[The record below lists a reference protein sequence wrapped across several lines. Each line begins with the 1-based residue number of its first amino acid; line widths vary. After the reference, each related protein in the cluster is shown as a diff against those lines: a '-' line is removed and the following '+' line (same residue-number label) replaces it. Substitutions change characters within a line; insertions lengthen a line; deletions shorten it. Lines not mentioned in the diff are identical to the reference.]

1 MQAHSPSLAGA
12 IRIGA
17 PHATLS
23 GLIYPV
29 GLPVAAAD
37 APQAGA
43 VRDCYLVVGN
53 LNDFSGIGEALY
65 TLTAYFSRHFRVFI
79 SRSVV
84 PDAINVII
92 DEFSRPQ
99 FVQFL
104 HDIKRT
110 YPHTRFIVMATEF
123 ITRIEIAGVTFGNT
137 FNFFGYRDDA
147 RLLARMLA
155 YKLRVKPL
163 PPYLSSRYQGFVQAL
178 PAIDLVVCAHEAV
191 AETMSLLPP
200 DCVRPGQP
208 PLTLYPEV
216 DIARV
221 SADPRLH
228 QRPPGVMMT
237 GTMTHFRQGIAS
249 NLVHG
254 LNLVG
259 VRPPVYRHVPFS
271 EAPKF
276 TLGPKGVDFGY
287 DDAGSNDDFLYNL
300 NPPQRANWRYS
311 SPMRILR
318 AILLGQIPVLTHRF
332 GDHEIED
339 VAETFD
345 GDRGSAEKLWIGA
358 TVGRHV
364 LIARYLEKVAQY
376 GIVAR
381 ERNRAIDLALATVT
395 QDLPPVTTTVPART
409 A

>member
-1 MQAHSPSLAGA
+1 MQADSPSFAGA
-12 IRIGA
+12 IRFGA

-29 GLPVAAAD
+29 GQPVAAAD

-53 LNDFSGIGEALY
+53 HNDFSGIGEALY

-110 YPHTRFIVMATEF
+110 HPHTRFIVMATEF

-155 YKLRVKPL
+155 HKLRVKTL
-163 PPYLSSRYQGFVQAL
+163 PPYLTSRYLGFVRAL
-178 PAIDLVVCAHEAV
+178 PVIDLVVCAHEAV
-191 AETMSLLPP
+191 AETMSLLPK
-200 DCVRPGQP
+200 DSVRPGQAA
-208 PLTLYPEV
+208 LTLYPEV
-216 DIARV
+216 DVARV
-221 SADPRLH
+221 TADPRLYR
-228 QRPPGVMMT
+228 RPPGVMTT
-237 GTMTHFRQGIAS
+237 GTMTRFRQGIAS
-249 NLVHG
+249 NLARG
-254 LNLVG
+254 LNQADVTL
-259 VRPPVYRHVPFS
+259 PAYRHVPFS
-271 EAPKF
+271 EAPGF
-276 TLGPKGVDFGY
+276 TLGPKGADFGY
-287 DDAGSNDDFLYNL
+287 DDAAGNDDFLYNL

-318 AILLGQIPVLTHRF
+318 AILLGQIPLLTHRF

-345 GDRGSAEKLWIGA
+345 GHHGSAKRLWTDA
-358 TVGRHV
+358 TEGRHE
-364 LIARYLEKVAQY
+364 LIARYLAKVACY

-381 ERNRAIDLALATVT
+381 ERNRAIDLALAAVT
-395 QDLPPVTTTVPART
+395 EGLPSMPTPIQARS